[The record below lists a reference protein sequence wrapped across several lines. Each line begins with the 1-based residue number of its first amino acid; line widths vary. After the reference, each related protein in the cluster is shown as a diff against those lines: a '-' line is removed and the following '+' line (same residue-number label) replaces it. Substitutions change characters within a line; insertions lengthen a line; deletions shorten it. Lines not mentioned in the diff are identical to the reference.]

1 MGRYIQTGAAVKNK
15 AAIICE
21 QFNGELVSVEQA
33 GQLMGDLE
41 SVAVVCVVDNG
52 PFEAAAYCYSLDEF
66 QAFSRPE
73 DSRPKKWIAIQDVE
87 KVREAAP

>member
-1 MGRYIQTGAAVKNK
+1 MGRYIQTDAAKNK
-15 AAIICE
+15 AEIICE
-21 QFNGELVSVEQA
+21 QFNGELVSVERA
-33 GQLMGDLE
+33 EQLMSDLE

-66 QAFSRPE
+66 HAFSRPE
-73 DSRPKKWIAIQDVE
+73 DNRPKKWIAILDVE